1 MIVIMFSFKTDLF
14 SQNIIRGRRKQK
26 VNIGLL
32 KQNFRT
38 RGELRTHLFQS
49 PHQRQEEA
57 LFTLM
62 LYTNLFIIR
71 TSSPTKSVLAQDWDG
86 FIWFH
91 LFFKERGWAG
101 RGFSC
106 TCSSWWQASGQVR
119 GVLGGSGVRKLEIWG
134 LALLKADEKQ
144 NKLCV
149 LSVKGQESSPF
160 HLPGFQPPLHIPFI
174 QTS

>member
-1 MIVIMFSFKTDLF
+1 MNKDLEVAVMIVIMFSFKTDLF
-14 SQNIIRGRRKQK
+14 SQNNIRGRRKQK

-62 LYTNLFIIR
+62 LYANLFISR
-71 TSSPTKSVLAQDWDG
+71 TSSPTKSGLAQDWDG

-91 LFFKERGWAG
+91 LFSKERGQTE

-106 TCSSWWQASGQVR
+106 PAGGRHQARSEVFLE
-119 GVLGGSGVRKLEIWG
+119 VLGQGSYRFGGQPYSKLMKSRTNYVFF
-134 LALLKADEKQ
+134 L
-144 NKLCV
+144 
-149 LSVKGQESSPF
+149 
-160 HLPGFQPPLHIPFI
+160 
-174 QTS
+174 